1 MPEIMRKGRW
11 LLALAAVAI
20 VAAALA
26 CGGEPEVVIK
36 EVQVPGE
43 TVVVEKEVIKEVQV
57 PGETVVVETEVV
69 KEVMVPGET
78 VVKEVVK
85 EVMVPGETVVKTEVV
100 EVVKEVMVPG
110 ETVVKTEVVEVVK
123 EVIVIATPVPDVM
136 TGMVEQSGS
145 VTFVS
150 NLVNPM
156 IGDPAIAP
164 YRDWEQSGGLAITE
178 YLFVMQDGNPMS
190 PHLASSW
197 EVADDGSKVTIGL
210 KQGIPWNS
218 PEDAMGQD
226 FGELTSD
233 DVVWFINR
241 QNAYTNPTSTSGD
254 AGDFAAVFGESRVI
268 DSHTFE
274 MDLQTPTYFGL
285 PLSQFGILGAAPSI
299 RSKSVFDTMGE
310 EWMRDHAVGTGP
322 FVQGEWVN
330 NERGVAEAVPDH
342 WNEPATIQTFVKLQ
356 IPENSSRVAML
367 KTGQADIATLDFK
380 LVPGLIQEGLSF
392 LSSFP
397 GGYVGQSIL
406 YPGNLWEEVHP
417 ITGEPLGNTAVAP
430 DYVDPWLAPPYEE
443 DIPWIGDPWQEMG
456 KPGLYMD
463 DNNPPGMTD
472 MEQARKVRLALG
484 MAIDREAINEVVLG
498 GLGTPIYSEYMGP
511 LYPGWEPMRVA
522 PAMDWATGEIDDMM
536 DGVPWTLPYDPDG
549 AKALLEEAG
558 YPMGFDVTLQS
569 YVAETGEVT
578 LEIADIITSQ
588 WSQIGLNVV
597 EKRED
602 YGSVISPRMRQ
613 RVQFD
618 PVVKNGDVNS
628 NQFPKDWPY
637 PPVDSALSRPGWGV
651 GFETPVLSSNH
662 LEIRSSQ
669 DKAFREELHQATAD
683 YILYWQ
689 LYNGVYQ
696 IPKGVV
702 VNPNRVS
709 SWSSRPVHY
718 GNVGTPQWIRLV
730 GQ

>member
-1 MPEIMRKGRW
+1 MRGTRGKAGW
-11 LLALAAVAI
+11 LALLAAMFAVIAAI
-20 VAAALA
+20 A
-26 CGGEPEVVIK
+26 CSSEPEVITKEVVVEKEVVKEVQVPGETVIQEVVK

-43 TVVVEKEVIKEVQV
+43 TVVVEKEVVKEVQV
-57 PGETVVVETEVV
+57 PGETVVVE
-69 KEVMVPGET
+69 
-78 VVKEVVK
+78 KEVVR
-85 EVMVPGETVVKTEVV
+85 E
-100 EVVKEVMVPG
+100 
-110 ETVVKTEVVEVVK
+110 VEVVK
-123 EVIVIATPVPDVM
+123 EVIVVATPVPDAT
-136 TGMVEQSGS
+136 TGMVEQSGT

-178 YLFVMQDGNPMS
+178 YLFVMQEGNPMY
-190 PHLASSW
+190 PHLASDW
-197 EVADDGSKVTIGL
+197 KVAEDGSKVTIGL

-218 PEDAMGQD
+218 PPDAMGQD
-226 FGELTSD
+226 FGEFTAH

-241 QNAYTNPTSTSGD
+241 QNSATNPQSTSGD

-268 DSHTFE
+268 DDYTME

-299 RSKSVFDTMGE
+299 RSKGVFDTMGE

-322 FVQGEWVN
+322 FVQSEWVN
-330 NERGVAEAVPDH
+330 NERGVTEAVPMH
-342 WNEPATIQTFVKLQ
+342 WSEPATIQTFVKLQ
-356 IPENSSRVAML
+356 VPENSSRVAML

-380 LVPGLIQEGLSF
+380 LVPELITEGLNF

-417 ITGEPLGNTAVAP
+417 IHGSPLGNTVIGGSKL

-456 KPGLYMD
+456 KPGLYTD
-463 DNNPPGMTD
+463 TNNPPGMTD
-472 MEQARKVRLALG
+472 MEQARLVRLALG
-484 MAIDREAINEVVLG
+484 VGIDRELINEFILG

-511 LYPGWEPMRVA
+511 LYPGWEPDRIA
-522 PAMDWATGEIDDMM
+522 PPMHWQTGEPIANPGPTEV
-536 DGVPWTLPYDPDG
+536 GVPWALYPGDEDHE
-549 AKALLEEAG
+549 AAQAEARALLEAAG
-558 YPMGFDVTLQS
+558 YPDGFDVTVQS

-578 LEIADIITSQ
+578 LNVADEILSEWAA
-588 WSQIGLNVV
+588 IGLNPVA
-597 EKRED
+597 KIED
-602 YGSVISPRMRQ
+602 YGSIISPRMRQ

-618 PVVKNGDVNS
+618 PVLKNGDVNS

-651 GFETPVLSSNH
+651 GFETPVLSGNH
-662 LEIRSSQ
+662 LAIRSSQ
-669 DKAFREELHQATAD
+669 DKAFREELHQETAD

-702 VNPNRVS
+702 VNPNRVTA
-709 SWSSRPVHY
+709 WSSRPVHY